1 MTLRWSSSD
10 PAPSTAVWELRYNTQ
25 IFTSPLTQST
35 QAVALPGARWL
46 TQWKWDALDA
56 TRLARVL
63 ALLTPLRGRAA
74 TILLPHL
81 GFRMASIYPD
91 IQRSVQ
97 SATTNSIVYNGFEI
111 TAGDRIQCEGDEV
124 KLVTAASAST
134 LAVEPAFRSIPAT
147 GSAIS
152 LRPHSRMRLDHDGL
166 ATQLSAGGIYA
177 LSASFSEAL

>member
-1 MTLRWSSSD
+1 MILGWSPSD
-10 PAPSTAVWELRYNTQ
+10 PAPSSAVWELRYNTQ

-46 TQWKWDALDA
+46 TQWQWDALDA
-56 TRLARVL
+56 VRLARIL
-63 ALLTPLRGRAA
+63 ALLAPLRGRAA
-74 TILLPHL
+74 TIRLPHL

-97 SATTNSIVYNGFEI
+97 SATTHSIGYNGFAI
-111 TAGDRIQCEGDEV
+111 AAGDRIQCEGDEV

-134 LAVEPAFRSIPAT
+134 LAVEPSFRSIPAT
-147 GSAIS
+147 GSGIS

-166 ATQLSAGGIYA
+166 ATQVNSGGIYA